1 MQIFFPYSQQLY
13 PEEFP
18 GSDPNDCPRD
28 TAKAKWVQFDG
39 NNRFY
44 ICPLIRPKHQI
55 SFALNL
61 QLVLSGWQ
69 HYLEILTISAPGF
82 ECWPWLNLI
91 TAQSAQFLLFYWSF
105 LTHIYLVRSI
115 KLKSPCPRR
124 NYLFHLQVDSFV
136 QIFQF
141 YHLYM
146 QEKFIQNCWNG
157 IKF

>member
-91 TAQSAQFLLFYWSF
+91 THTVSSIFAFLLIISYTYIPSEVNKTEVSMPKAQLSIPFTSGFFCPNFSVLSF
-105 LTHIYLVRSI
+105 TYAGKVHSELL
-115 KLKSPCPRR
+115 
-124 NYLFHLQVDSFV
+124 
-136 QIFQF
+136 
-141 YHLYM
+141 
-146 QEKFIQNCWNG
+146 E
-157 IKF
+157 